1 MQPCKGGAAERH
13 NRRDKELDYIRKDMT
28 HLNHYREWITIS
40 DQMKKIRSEYEAAT
54 GQKLQSTSRPIQEIV
69 LVIDKST
76 TPEQVEKFC
85 SLTRNL
91 GMTPL
96 SYAIHK
102 DEGHTDAGTGE
113 WIPNYHAH
121 IVVDTTCWEHKQVER
136 TRKKNGKNVID
147 PKTHKPEKVMV
158 DAYAKTI
165 KFTRED
171 MARLQDFAAEAT
183 GLERGVSSDR
193 MHEEARQF
201 KAREQA
207 REIMEQAKEI
217 EVQEETIRSCVVEM
231 QQQGKEVVKNF
242 DAQNK
247 KGLEMGIEADP
258 GILQRRDWLESTTKK
273 DLSLSPASALL
284 KLLQPLSNAI
294 TVVAMAAAAL
304 ATTLA
309 NSLAKSV
316 EEKRKMLSALTRQ
329 IKAQSIWKSTK
340 GAILSLMDKPANK
353 QVESLQNEMAAK
365 QSENEAMQKESM
377 QQAQEISTMRQELT
391 EQQMVR
397 EVNKSL
403 IYENSVLQ
411 GQVNKL
417 QSDLAKESQ
426 KHQSWLSDF
435 IGIAEDLIDH
445 AGPELLQHYES
456 RGLHKLVGENIWDKA
471 KATKEER
478 AAERKRLS
486 QSSVRGRHM

>member
-13 NRRDKELDYIRKDMT
+13 NRREKELEYVRKDLSP
-28 HLNHYREWITIS
+28 LNHYKEWSTIS
-40 DQMKKIRSEYEAAT
+40 DQMKKIRSEYEKAT
-54 GQKLQSTSRPIQEIV
+54 GQKMQSTAQPIQEIV
-69 LVIDKST
+69 LVIDKDT

-85 SLTRNL
+85 DLIRQL

-96 SYAIHK
+96 SYAMHK
-102 DEGHTDAGTGE
+102 DEGHSDAKTGE

-121 IVVDTTCWEHKQVER
+121 IVADTTCWEHKLVER
-136 TRKKNGKNVID
+136 TKKKNGKNVID

-171 MARLQDFAAEAT
+171 MSRLQDFAAEAT

-207 REIMEQAKEI
+207 REIMEQAKVI
-217 EVQEETIRSCVVEM
+217 KGQKETIRSCVLEM
-231 QQQGKEVVKNF
+231 QEQGKEVIKDF
-242 DAQNK
+242 DTQNK
-247 KGLEMGIEADP
+247 KGVEMGIESDS
-258 GILQRRDWLESTTKK
+258 GILMRRDWLESVTRK
-273 DLSLSPASALL
+273 DLAQEPASAIL
-284 KLLQPLSNAI
+284 KLLQPLANAI
-294 TVVAMAAAAL
+294 TIVAMAAAAL
-304 ATTLA
+304 ASTLA
-309 NSLAKSV
+309 NTLAKSL

-353 QVESLQNEMAAK
+353 QVESLQDEVAAK
-365 QSENEAMQKESM
+365 QSENETIQKVSAQQALEIESM
-377 QQAQEISTMRQELT
+377 KQELT
-391 EQQMVR
+391 ELRKVK
-397 EVNKSL
+397 EANKSL
-403 IYENSVLQ
+403 AYENSVLQ
-411 GQVNKL
+411 GQVWQL
-417 QSDLAKESQ
+417 QSDLGKEKK

-456 RGLHKLVGENIWDKA
+456 RGLPKLIGQNLWDDA

-478 AAERKRLS
+478 TAERKRLS